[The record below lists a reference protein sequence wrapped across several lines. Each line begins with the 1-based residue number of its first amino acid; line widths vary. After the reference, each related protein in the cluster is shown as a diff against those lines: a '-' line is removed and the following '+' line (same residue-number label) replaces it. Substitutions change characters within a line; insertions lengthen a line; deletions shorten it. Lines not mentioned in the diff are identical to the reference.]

1 MAKGK
6 KQEDPNKVAQRKAE
20 RVAFVK
26 SKPEL
31 APEVARQ
38 RFYVQTRANELEA
51 AGKDVDRAALRAKFQ
66 SGGVTREGFY
76 TPGDISRFSASRNTD
91 SLGDAKNTPTVT
103 PTPPVSPVAPSAT
116 PTPSTSKPSG
126 VKTPSTSYQAPQT
139 TTSLGQVV
147 STPAPAGTLAASK
160 NTAGP
165 NVRAG
170 VGTRR
175 VDTSMPAAGVPEIA
189 GVTWRAPGDLPDA
202 VITSP
207 QRVPTPVKSKT
218 QIQLSG
224 KGGQNLAAWRAN
236 QDKWDREEF
245 AADRLVNTG
254 LVMGAETIGA
264 IAGSL
269 GGPAGS
275 IAGASLAAGL
285 AYNLTNRMS
294 NWRSNGRYQGDTT
307 LGGAAKVSAVSGIAG
322 GATLGVIKAVPKVAP
337 VWNRVQNWANDVRVA
352 APAPRALEQT
362 TGRAFGGTPGQ
373 VIETNLGKIPTRSMA
388 IPGEQ
393 PFKPFAET
401 VETKAGNKVKDKV
414 VNLVRRN
421 KVQEATPV
429 AAPKSSP
436 TILPAE
442 PVAPKFT
449 PEITRDSGLV
459 IPATTNRTPAAERS
473 PVLQK
478 ALDDVLGKPAAQ
490 EPVSLGDSKA
500 NTVAEQLKED
510 GVAELTPRQVAARKG
525 AATRKANREKALEI
539 KKPEIKTETI
549 GGAKPD
555 PVPNVTP
562 EPAPMRVVQ
571 GGAPDRLEQMRR
583 HPAFTSKLPEAPP
596 SLSVVKDDGVREINI
611 SFNDE
616 PMPSEPAVRA
626 TTKTPP
632 RQRPNETAEAYGRRL
647 EKWQQENTGAVF
659 KAPAG
664 FEQPRGT
671 TSFRE
676 GAMNRIQGGM
686 SRTRRSVAYI
696 DDGSGMSPE
705 GFPVQ
710 KEGESIMAFNVRASE
725 FLKSRGK
732 VAPQAPDNSFLAQ
745 GTPEP
750 VSLAGSKEASAATPT
765 GEIPPKPKGLG
776 RNAFYDAEKGEWVK
790 GVLDKKS
797 GKIVAQG
804 DRKVYA
810 TEEERIAGKKAYEA
824 QRNADRRANRA
835 ANRTV
840 KETELKAAATPV
852 DSNAEFGPFMFS
864 GEPIG
869 RSRVMLEP
877 GKVPDWAQQNVSLT
891 GEAKPLS
898 AVEDAWLGKEMTPEE
913 NAFFRELGNAKKSSA
928 GRRVVRSTRKPTPE
942 EVKEYV
948 TRFRNLR
955 SERTET
961 GLSPGSTSVALT
973 DTQIQLEKEIEQV
986 LGTDA
991 MIALRNTAIRGNTP
1005 PLTQNVRGLESLAEV
1020 KAASG
1025 EPLIN
1030 KVVVRQATPTSSG
1043 RLREQAANFFNA
1055 EGKLK
1060 GVSGAD
1066 RIRTWNRLTK
1076 SDWFR
1081 QLQEREPSF
1090 ANFLREQ
1097 NSDIAGKFDPML
1109 SRQVEQLPKPG
1120 FRRTRPMRGMGIE
1133 EEEKFI
1139 SGQLKSEQ
1147 VDDGLGSYK
1156 LAYGETPQDGLRARD
1171 SGTTVSQ
1178 RSQAAQIE
1186 ASLMRRERLLRQI
1199 KAEDQA
1205 AFGDIEYLNRGF
1217 ERGQQLDPMVDSNVT
1232 KDYGIVDEKGFT
1244 NINAAEF
1251 RSGRRQLDQPFQAGV
1266 DENQVLQAQTDA
1278 IQAERRA
1285 VQADKKSGTITKEEA
1300 KAKFADIEQR
1310 LSAIREAVI
1319 DKPLPAQLSNPFAQE
1334 FGTQLPK
1341 DYVQETPESFSKV
1354 WDPDTFTNEL
1364 GTRVNGRWVTRQEA
1378 AEKAQKRID
1387 KQAARTAKMELE
1399 RENFYSTRWLDVA
1412 KQRAIAARSVKPEP
1426 TPMFDKFGPVRS
1438 EASIREEAQRLASL
1452 ERKAAKAR
1460 AAAPRGKTAE
1470 EIRFELKNPMFGPEA
1485 PAGSRSS
1492 WGSDAASLLEDEAR
1506 SRREIVEEGFDQFEM
1521 DLGDIFGRGND

>member
-20 RVAFVK
+20 RVAFVQ

-91 SLGDAKNTPTVT
+91 SLGDAKNTPSVT

-126 VKTPSTSYQAPQT
+126 VKTPFTSYQAPQT

-147 STPAPAGTLAASK
+147 STPAPTGTLAASK

-175 VDTSMPAAGVPEIA
+175 VDNSTMASGVPQIA
-189 GVTWRAPGDLPDA
+189 GVTWRSPGDLPDA
-202 VITSP
+202 VITPP
-207 QRVPTPVKSKT
+207 QQVPTPVKSKT

-236 QDKWDREEF
+236 ADKWNREEF

-269 GGPAGS
+269 GGPGGS
-275 IAGASLAAGL
+275 IAGAALAAGL

-294 NWRSNGRYQGDTT
+294 NWRSDGRYQGDTT

-352 APAPRALEQT
+352 APAPKALEQT

-421 KVQEATPV
+421 KVQEAIPV

-449 PEITRDSGLV
+449 PEVTRESGLV
-459 IPATTNRTPAAERS
+459 IPATTNRTPSAERS

-500 NTVAEQLKED
+500 NTVAQQLKED
-510 GVAELTPRQVAARKG
+510 GVTELTPRQVAARKG

-571 GGAPDRLEQMRR
+571 GEAPDRLEQMRR
-583 HPAFTSKLPEAPP
+583 HPAFTSKLPEEKPT
-596 SLSVVKDDGVREINI
+596 LTVVG
-611 SFNDE
+611 DE
-616 PMPSEPAVRA
+616 PVRA
-626 TTKTPP
+626 TTKNPP
-632 RQRPNETAEAYGRRL
+632 RQRANETAEAYGKRL
-647 EKWQQENTGAVF
+647 KRWQVENSNEVF

-676 GAMNRIQGGM
+676 GAMERIQGGM
-686 SRTRRSVAYI
+686 SRTRRSVAFI
-696 DDGSGMSPE
+696 DNGPGMSPE
-705 GFPVQ
+705 GYPIQ
-710 KEGESIMAFNVRASE
+710 MEGESFMAFNRRSAE
-725 FLKSRGK
+725 FSKSRGIQ
-732 VAPQAPDNSFLAQ
+732 VPEAPDNSFLAQ

-750 VSLAGSKEASAATPT
+750 VSLASSKEAAEAA
-765 GEIPPKPKGLG
+765 GIPPKPKGLG
-776 RNAFYDAEKGEWVK
+776 RNAFYDAEKGEWVA

-797 GKIVAQG
+797 GKIVAKG
-804 DRKVYA
+804 ERTVYA

-824 QRNADRRANRA
+824 QRNADRKARRA
-835 ANRTV
+835 ANKTV

-852 DSNAEFGPFMFS
+852 DSNAELGPFMFG
-864 GEPIG
+864 GEPVG
-869 RSRVMLEP
+869 RSRVVLEP
-877 GKVPDWAQQNVSLT
+877 GQVPDWAQQNISLT

-898 AVEDAWLGKEMTPEE
+898 AVEDAWLNKELTPEE
-913 NAFFRELGNAKKSSA
+913 NAFFRELGNAKKTSA
-928 GRRVVRSTRKPTPE
+928 GKRVVRSSRQPTPE

-948 TRFRNLR
+948 ARFRGLR
-955 SERTET
+955 GET
-961 GLSPGSTSVALT
+961 GKAQGATNVAIDDAQRT
-973 DTQIQLEKEIEQV
+973 LEKEIEQV

-991 MIALRNTAIRGNTP
+991 MVALKNTAIRGNTP
-1005 PLTQNVRGLESLAEV
+1005 PLTQNIDAGQMSLADV
-1020 KAASG
+1020 KATAKTSG
-1025 EPLIN
+1025 PLIN
-1030 KVVVRQATPTSSG
+1030 YLDPAKPLPAATG
-1043 RLREQAANFFNA
+1043 RLREQATQFFNA
-1055 EGKLK
+1055 EGRLK
-1060 GVSGAD
+1060 GMTGKG
-1066 RIRTWNRLTK
+1066 RIRAWQRLTQ

-1081 QLQEREPSF
+1081 ELSRNEPSF
-1090 ANFLREQ
+1090 ANFLIEQ
-1097 NSDIAGKFDPML
+1097 NRELGEAFSEGV
-1109 SRQVEQLPKPG
+1109 SQQVGQLAKPG
-1120 FRRTRPMRGMGIE
+1120 LRKAKPMRAMGVE

-1139 SGQLKSEQ
+1139 AGQLAAEQ
-1147 VDDGLGSYK
+1147 TDDGLG
-1156 LAYGETPQDGLRARD
+1156 AYGLRYGDAPEEGLRARD
-1171 SGTTVSQ
+1171 SGTTVGQ
-1178 RSQAAQIE
+1178 RSEAASIEGSLEFRAGVTRRVVAEDKEAFGYVSRGRIEGFSDPATEKAQDILRNYGVLDPNGILTLEDAQFAVARRELDSPYVSVADSRTDEVGAAIE
-1186 ASLMRRERLLRQI
+1186 AKRKEVVARW
-1199 KAEDQA
+1199 
-1205 AFGDIEYLNRGF
+1205 
-1217 ERGQQLDPMVDSNVT
+1217 
-1232 KDYGIVDEKGFT
+1232 
-1244 NINAAEF
+1244 
-1251 RSGRRQLDQPFQAGV
+1251 
-1266 DENQVLQAQTDA
+1266 
-1278 IQAERRA
+1278 RA
-1285 VQADKKSGTITKEEA
+1285 KEITKEQMNAEMLEFRTQLYDA
-1300 KAKFADIEQR
+1300 P
-1310 LSAIREAVI
+1310 STG
-1319 DKPLPAQLSNPFAQE
+1319 LPSNPFAQD

-1341 DYVQETPESFSKV
+1341 DYVQETPESFGKV

-1364 GTRVNGRWVTRQEA
+1364 GTKVNGKWVTRQEA
-1378 AEKAQKRID
+1378 AEKAQSKID

-1399 RENFYSTRWLDVA
+1399 RENFYSARWLDVA
-1412 KQRAIAARSVKPEP
+1412 KRRAIAARSVKPEQ

-1470 EIRFELKNPMFGPEA
+1470 EVRFELKNPSLAQAKEKVYEDLTYLESLDPYARALEE
-1485 PAGSRSS
+1485 SRLNAVDAV
-1492 WGSDAASLLEDEAR
+1492 GEYESDALDW
-1506 SRREIVEEGFDQFEM
+1506 I
-1521 DLGDIFGRGND
+1521 ND